1 MKTKILFS
9 LLLISA
15 VVLIACKKSKE
26 VSAAPPPSEESLLKE
41 QVITEAR
48 LNLKSVVSENAF
60 NDLDWENAVV
70 TKQKGSGNIAVIK
83 SRRNVMD
90 SLVYVTAGNMK
101 IYQWAGE
108 VHTLRGK

>member
-9 LLLISA
+9 LLFISA
-15 VVLIACKKSKE
+15 VALFACKKSKE
-26 VSAAPPPSEESLLKE
+26 VSAPPPPSEESLLK
-41 QVITEAR
+41 QSVITEAR
-48 LNLKSVVSENAF
+48 LNLKTVVPENEF

-83 SRRNVMD
+83 SRRNAMD
-90 SLVYVTAGNMK
+90 SLVYVTAGSMK

-108 VHTLRGK
+108 VHTLYGK